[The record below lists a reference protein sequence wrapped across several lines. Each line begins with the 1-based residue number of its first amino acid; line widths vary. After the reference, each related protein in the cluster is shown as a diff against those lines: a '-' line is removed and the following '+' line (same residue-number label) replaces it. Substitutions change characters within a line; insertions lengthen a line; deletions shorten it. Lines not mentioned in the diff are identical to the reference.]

1 MAAANQHNNPMVATG
16 SFVFKSRDYSSM
28 ADLLITAGGGQ
39 RILQQS
45 CKKDI
50 IVKTNDVS
58 DIVEKFIKVA
68 HGPDALEDNR
78 ARENARENIRKKLA
92 MEAAKE
98 KSDSCDLQIC
108 FMNEFASDEDLSEN
122 KEDIDGVGMA
132 GEEIAK
138 ANISQK
144 VSQIIVPI
152 NQAVKP
158 SCSSAGSHPT
168 GVEDPTARFH
178 CEVERLQAV
187 AQDSLMKARDK
198 ARVKMQDQINTRH
211 QNNQKLFSLVGLPQ
225 FSKVNRRT
233 ISRLNVA
240 QLQLIQNDYLAQ
252 IESLNEEL
260 VSLLVSRDELVM
272 EQDAMLTDIEDLS
285 EFTNLKK

>member
-1 MAAANQHNNPMVATG
+1 MVATG
-16 SFVFKSRDYSSM
+16 SFAFKS
-28 ADLLITAGGGQ
+28 GQ
-39 RILQQS
+39 RSDFSTMAEVLISARGEQRIMQQN

-108 FMNEFASDEDLSEN
+108 FMNEFASDEDLSDN
-122 KEDIDGVGMA
+122 KEDIEGVAIA

-144 VSQIIVPI
+144 VSQIIVPL

-158 SCSSAGSHPT
+158 SSPTPSSQNSGK
-168 GVEDPTARFH
+168 ENPTARFH
-178 CEVERLQAV
+178 SEVSRLQAV
-187 AQDSLMKARDK
+187 AQESLLKARDK
-198 ARVKMQDQINTRH
+198 ARVKIQDQINTRQ

-225 FSKVNRRT
+225 LSKV
-233 ISRLNVA
+233 S
-240 QLQLIQNDYLAQ
+240 Y
-252 IESLNEEL
+252 
-260 VSLLVSRDELVM
+260 
-272 EQDAMLTDIEDLS
+272 
-285 EFTNLKK
+285 

>member
-1 MAAANQHNNPMVATG
+1 MVATG
-16 SFVFKSRDYSSM
+16 LFALKSNQHRDFSTM
-28 ADLLITAGGGQ
+28 ADVLSSTGSGCAIQ
-39 RILQQS
+39 I
-45 CKKDI
+45 KKDI
-50 IVKTNDVS
+50 LVQNNEVS

-68 HGPDALEDNR
+68 HGPEALENNR

-92 MEAAKE
+92 LESAKE
-98 KSDSCDLQIC
+98 KSDSCDLQLC
-108 FMNEFASDEDLSEN
+108 FVNEFASDEDLSEG
-122 KEDIDGVGMA
+122 KEDAEPVAIA
-132 GEEIAK
+132 LEEIAK
-138 ANISQK
+138 ANISK
-144 VSQIIVPI
+144 RKSQIIVPI
-152 NQAVKP
+152 NPVAKQSSP
-158 SCSSAGSHPT
+158 SAATLSPPQDDAT
-168 GVEDPTARFH
+168 QRFKT
-178 CEVERLQAV
+178 EVSRLQGS
-187 AQDSLMKARDK
+187 AQDSLRKAREK
-198 ARVKMQDQINTRH
+198 ARVNIQDQINTRH
-211 QNNQKLFSLVGLPQ
+211 QTNQKLFSLVGLPQ